1 MRHYPAYCTDCK
13 RLWLVAT
20 ESAPSA
26 SPTCP
31 RCDDRGRLVPGAY
44 YSDPGSFVFVR
55 LETAIHDSA
64 LGAGALGR
72 MSIELERLLPT
83 PTEQDVDATFERIM
97 GELGIGDAL
106 NGRLGKRVTLRMIV
120 TIAST
125 LSQPVVRES
134 GVMRLPQTIPGLFD
148 LVPKKRAAKHD
159 SMPAPA
165 ADPAALPDAKSE

>member
-1 MRHYPAYCTDCK
+1 MRHYPAYCSDCK

-44 YSDPGSFVFVR
+44 YSDPGSLVFAR
-55 LETAIHDSA
+55 LETAIHERN
-64 LGAGALGR
+64 LGPVALGR
-72 MSIELERLLPT
+72 ISGELERTLPS
-83 PTEQDVDATFERIM
+83 PTEQAIDEAYDRVMTD
-97 GELGIGDAL
+97 LGLGSEP
-106 NGRLGKRVTLRMIV
+106 NGALGKRVTLRMIV

-148 LVPKKRAAKHD
+148 LVPKKRAGQHD
-159 SMPAPA
+159 SVPA
-165 ADPAALPDAKSE
+165 AAPDVAALADESEG